1 MALSRLSVEQDALFE
16 VEEAL
21 KRILIGTHGFC
32 EETGKPIPAE
42 HLKAVPWARSVPS
55 ARSCRAILR
64 KANWK
69 RTSNRLNPKKKTCG
83 ASMSRWAGIS
93 TLARAGPAAIATETQ
108 EERHKLPGPPR
119 THRFCEP
126 S

>member
-1 MALSRLSVEQDALFE
+1 
-16 VEEAL
+16 
-21 KRILIGTHGFC
+21 
-32 EETGKPIPAE
+32 AE
-42 HLKAVPWARSVPS
+42 HLKAGPWARSVPS

-126 S
+126 SQMRFPDAKGEIHAHHRHSLRRARCTSGG